1 MKTTVFEKKK
11 LNMDTFKKGA
21 TALAVAGTTVLAGA
35 LPVFAEGP
43 TGGGGAEDAVIS
55 GMTSAASSMTSLVG
69 KAVPIVVPIL
79 TAVIVVKFGFKL
91 FKQFT
96 GKAS

>member
-11 LNMDTFKKGA
+11 LNMDTLKKGA

-35 LPVFAEGP
+35 LPVFAEGAS
-43 TGGGGAEDAVIS
+43 GGGAEDAVIS

>member
-11 LNMDTFKKGA
+11 LNMCTLKKGA

-35 LPVFAEGP
+35 LPVFAAESV
-43 TGGGGAEDAVIS
+43 GAEDAVIT

-69 KAVPIVVPIL
+69 KAVPVVVPIL

>member
-11 LNMDTFKKGA
+11 LNMDTLKKGA

-43 TGGGGAEDAVIS
+43 TSGGAEDAVIS

>member
-43 TGGGGAEDAVIS
+43 TGGGAEDAVIS